1 MIDITTTLDTLSTL
15 SDPSLRAWLHAR
27 EGEVAEAIGDTNRAL
42 RFAEEF
48 DRVFYRLPKSQPEML
63 RLSEQ
68 ISAFPLDK
76 VKRWRAI
83 LPRGSASHGPYPFRL
98 IERLKVEIE
107 REEGAVRW
115 VRKDEV
121 EREDGAAKHVTN
133 GTRVIARPS
142 RSSRTPK
149 MGGVVIGTA
158 AANEGYKRQAK
169 DAVGTTAA
177 VLVRFDPA
185 GR

>member
-1 MIDITTTLDTLSTL
+1 MIDIQTNLDTLAAL
-15 SDPSLRAWLHAR
+15 ADPSLRVWLHAR

-42 RFAEEF
+42 RSAEEF

-115 VRKDEV
+115 IRKDEI
-121 EREDGAAKHVTN
+121 EREDGTAKNITV

-142 RSSRTPK
+142 RSSRTAK
-149 MGGVVIGTA
+149 TGGVVISTA
-158 AANEGYKRQAK
+158 SDEASKRTAK
-169 DAVGTTAA
+169 NTVGTTAA
-177 VLVRFDPA
+177 VRVRFDPA

>member
-1 MIDITTTLDTLSTL
+1 MLITTTLDTLTTL
-15 SDPSLRAWLHAR
+15 ADPPLRAWLHAR
-27 EGEVAEAIGDTNRAL
+27 DGEVAEAVNDADHAL
-42 RFAEEF
+42 RFAEDF
-48 DRVFYRLPKSQPEML
+48 DRAFYRLPKSQPEML
-63 RLSEQ
+63 RLSER

-121 EREDGAAKHVTN
+121 EREDGTAKNITV

-142 RSSRTPK
+142 RSSRTAK
-149 MGGVVIGTA
+149 TGGTVIGTA
-158 AANEGYKRQAK
+158 SDEASKRKAK

-177 VLVRFDPA
+177 VRVRFDPA